1 MQLQITINHQPDLI
15 MSIEYTIVSPDKNH
29 QLWKPKNPKPHCHSH
44 QNYHCH
50 LEDIFWHSVP
60 TELQTQEIQNKERY
74 MSCNNNCTVCS
85 HSLYFHTLPIIATHL
100 HNSRRMW
107 EWHIMEGGGQPHISR
122 SNDRLLLAFIDWW
135 GKEEV
140 KAWQVFKVGLRLA
153 VRTWLDGHWPMLNGH
168 LTTHGERLHTLFC
181 IFHHWI
187 LYYKCKSQHQTHRGS
202 I

>member
-1 MQLQITINHQPDLI
+1 
-15 MSIEYTIVSPDKNH
+15 
-29 QLWKPKNPKPHCHSH
+29 
-44 QNYHCH
+44 
-50 LEDIFWHSVP
+50 
-60 TELQTQEIQNKERY
+60 

-107 EWHIMEGGGQPHISR
+107 EWHIMEGGQPHISR

-135 GKEEV
+135 GEEEV

-153 VRTWLDGHWPMLNGH
+153 VRTWLDGYWPMLNGH

-202 I
+202 IYQWRLLRIRKSDFTMMCLHTHIYILIQLKFSV